1 MVGRRGKL
9 TFFEE
14 QLLFEL
20 RAIRYAIVDHSKNTG
35 KWLSA
40 VATAASNPNDNSA
53 EVKEMLAKIAADL
66 KGEADAFEDAAAKDK
81 TTNT

>member
-1 MVGRRGKL
+1 MPAKRAKL

-20 RAIRYAIVDHSKNTG
+20 RAIRLAIVEHSNNTG

-40 VATAASNPNDNSA
+40 VAKAAANPADNSA
-53 EVKEMLAKIAADL
+53 EVQKLLDQIADEVNASSDATEEVINQQT
-66 KGEADAFEDAAAKDK
+66 KGA
-81 TTNT
+81 